1 MVVEVDIAKLQA
13 RVKELYKDG
22 NASNQ
27 EKIQEIS
34 RKARSPGN
42 LVIST
47 LFIRFVHLYYHYTFI
62 NDIRTSFKYFI
73 IIKTC
78 LTIYNLLQN
87 NAIIHLSINK
97 LQFTI

>member
-42 LVIST
+42 MVIST
-47 LFIRFVHLYYHYTFI
+47 FFLASRLSLLSLQLY
-62 NDIRTSFKYFI
+62 K
-73 IIKTC
+73 
-78 LTIYNLLQN
+78 
-87 NAIIHLSINK
+87 
-97 LQFTI
+97 

>member
-22 NASNQ
+22 NASNH

-42 LVIST
+42 LVIC
-47 LFIRFVHLYYHYTFI
+47 LFFSHSPFI
-62 NDIRTSFKYFI
+62 YLSLFM
-73 IIKTC
+73 KT
-78 LTIYNLLQN
+78 YNFFLKRKKMNL
-87 NAIIHLSINK
+87 I
-97 LQFTI
+97 